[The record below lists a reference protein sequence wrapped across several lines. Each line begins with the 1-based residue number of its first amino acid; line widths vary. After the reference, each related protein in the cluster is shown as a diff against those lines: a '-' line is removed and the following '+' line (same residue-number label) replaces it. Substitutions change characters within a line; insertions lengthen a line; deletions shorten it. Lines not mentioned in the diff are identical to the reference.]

1 MSKSKDMSSSII
13 HTQQLH
19 AAIADTFIE
28 HMCLLDIDSEP
39 AVSRNTGI
47 VCTIGRTLHVL
58 TLRSSLLQL
67 HRHDNQLQI
76 KHQVVKLRKQTTQFI
91 SSDILI
97 HANIQQRNVCS
108 VLLGPPIVTRHYQSL
123 CVTGFS
129 LRLNRTCVPIGGNGQ
144 RDDQGRD
151 ECGENELL
159 TRHARGEFGAPRLGL
174 R

>member
-47 VCTIGRTLHVL
+47 VCTIGRTGFPTLHV
-58 TLRSSLLQL
+58 LQL
-67 HRHDNQLQI
+67 HRHDNHPQI
-76 KHQVVKLRKQTTQFI
+76 KHQTVKLRKQTQFI

-97 HANIQQRNVCS
+97 HGNIQ
-108 VLLGPPIVTRHYQSL
+108 
-123 CVTGFS
+123 
-129 LRLNRTCVPIGGNGQ
+129 
-144 RDDQGRD
+144 
-151 ECGENELL
+151 
-159 TRHARGEFGAPRLGL
+159 
-174 R
+174 